1 MGLLGSLVTV
11 RFGELCSLS
20 DPTEPLVL
28 RALRCSH
35 TFLNEIVASHVP
47 HVFVTLFLSFILFN
61 QSQAISAIQVLGDV
75 EHVNLSWSFFWNQ
88 SSDRSLLIHM
98 TYI

>member
-20 DPTEPLVL
+20 DPAEPLAL

-35 TFLNEIVASHVP
+35 TFLNKIVASHVP
-47 HVFVTLFLSFILFN
+47 ECMVHVFVTLFLSFIFVD
-61 QSQAISAIQVLGDV
+61 QSQAISAIQVLRDDA
-75 EHVNLSWSFFWNQ
+75 NLSRSFFSWNQ
-88 SSDRSLLIHM
+88 SVYFLY
-98 TYI
+98 T